1 MELYFSLTFM
11 YIHKAVNG
19 WCNFH
24 FSPLKVRCCGLPDS
38 GQSGVECLDTRRN
51 VWLEDFPLPRE
62 VLWMQRV
69 TSRDV
74 AYF

>member
-1 MELYFSLTFM
+1 MLYL
-11 YIHKAVNG
+11 IG
-19 WCNFH
+19 
-24 FSPLKVRCCGLPDS
+24 GLPDS

-51 VWLEDFPLPRE
+51 VWLEDFPLPKE